1 MKKTK
6 FMMGAAA
13 VLAAGLTVGCT
24 AAAGDAT
31 AGGGEASADKI
42 VIGVTNTSMKT
53 PVYEVMREAALE
65 KAEEMGAEV
74 IWQSAEFDAN
84 AQLSQVQNMISQGI
98 DVLVIEPVDN
108 NAAAQH
114 VQLARD
120 AGIPV
125 VNLEYYIEGA
135 DLALRIVA
143 DSEAVGA
150 LQVQTFLD
158 HWEGGDANAV
168 ILSGTSGSEIAET
181 ITQGNEGAI
190 EAAGNID
197 VVAQQYHNNWD
208 QELALK
214 TMENVLLRENNDI
227 QVVFANND
235 EMILGAYRAAQQAGV
250 ADDIIFVGSDHDEM
264 VVKAI
269 LDGANMY
276 TIDKGARIQGERIVE
291 GAIAVAEGG
300 DIPQDEVIDD
310 IPVWWTPVAVVDS
323 ENLELSKAK
332 FPALFE

>member
-1 MKKTK
+1 MKKSRWTL
-6 FMMGAAA
+6 GVAA
-13 VLAAGLTVGCT
+13 VLAAGLLPACATGG
-24 AAAGDAT
+24 AASGGADA
-31 AGGGEASADKI
+31 DDQI

-65 KAEEMGAEV
+65 KAEELGAEV

-84 AQLSQVQNMISQGI
+84 AQLSQVQNMIAEGI

-114 VQLARD
+114 VQLALD

-135 DLALRIVA
+135 DLSLRIVA
-143 DSEAVGA
+143 DSEAVGE
-150 LQVQTFLD
+150 LQVQTFVD
-158 HWEGGDANAV
+158 NWDGSGEANAV
-168 ILSGTSGSEIAET
+168 ILSGTSGSEIADS
-181 ITQGNEGAI
+181 ITAGNEKGI
-190 EAAGNID
+190 EDAGNIN
-197 VVAQQYHNNWD
+197 VVAQQNHNNWD

-214 TMENVLLRENNDI
+214 TMENVLLRENNDV

-264 VVKAI
+264 VVQAI
-269 LDGANMY
+269 LDGANMF
-276 TIDKGARIQGERIVE
+276 TVDKGARTQGERITE
-291 GAIAVAEGG
+291 GAIAVAKGEE
-300 DIPQDEVIDD
+300 IPQDEVIDD

-323 ENLELSKAK
+323 ENLELSEAK
-332 FPALFE
+332 FPQLFG